1 MFYVL
6 WFPRLSQVICSSLFI
21 YISTTQ
27 TLYPHRLYHPSITM
41 NLQILETEDLEILL
55 LLLSENKNLTRDIT
69 MLTASNKRL
78 QLLFQ
83 TVEEENKRLMSEGVA
98 LNDDKVELK
107 KQLEGVGKEW
117 KVLME
122 DKAILQKHKD
132 DLNLF
137 VLHFE
142 IKSKGRL
149 ENLKETD
156 KVELMKLI
164 EAELFNGS
172 SVMVNNYVQL
182 RLESI
187 SKEKKNL
194 KRQLGT
200 RQASQHHGQHKDKEQ
215 NEVLNILLALPLFV
229 MAWIVVKVALAC
241 VETIVEF

>member
-1 MFYVL
+1 
-6 WFPRLSQVICSSLFI
+6 
-21 YISTTQ
+21 
-27 TLYPHRLYHPSITM
+27 M